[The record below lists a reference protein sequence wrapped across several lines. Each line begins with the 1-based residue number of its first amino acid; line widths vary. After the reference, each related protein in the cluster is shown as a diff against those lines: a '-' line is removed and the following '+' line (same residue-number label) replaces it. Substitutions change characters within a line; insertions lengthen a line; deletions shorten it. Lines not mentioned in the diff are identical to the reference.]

1 MARGRNPFLKE
12 ADERLPTKPYTI
24 TVLPA
29 GTKVQVDPADL
40 HGGDHGLRGSVLGE
54 LLHAGID
61 LDHAC
66 GGVLA
71 CSTCHVI
78 VRQGYKT
85 CGDPSE
91 EEEDMLDQAPAV
103 TATSRLSCHCVPDG
117 SSDVV
122 VEIPAWNRNL
132 VKEGH

>member
-12 ADERLPTKPYTI
+12 VDERLPTKPYTI

-29 GTKVQVDPADL
+29 GVKIQVDPAHL
-40 HGGDHGLRGSVLGE
+40 NGGDHGLKGSVLGE
-54 LLHAGID
+54 LLANDID

-71 CSTCHVI
+71 CSTCHIV
-78 VRQGYKT
+78 VRQGYKS
-85 CGDPSE
+85 CGEATE

-103 TATSRLSCHCVPDG
+103 TATSRLGCQCVPDG
-117 SSDVV
+117 SVDVV

>member
-1 MARGRNPFLKE
+1 MARGRNPFLAE
-12 ADERLPTKPYTI
+12 AEERLPTQPSTLR
-24 TVLPA
+24 VLPQDV
-29 GTKVQVDPADL
+29 TIQVDPANL
-40 HGGDHGLRGSVLGE
+40 HGGELGLKGSVLGE
-54 LLHAGID
+54 LLAAGID

-71 CSTCHVI
+71 CSTCHVW
-78 VRQGYKT
+78 VKQGYAS
-85 CGDPSE
+85 CGEATE
-91 EEEDMLDQAPAV
+91 EEEDMLDQAAAL

-122 VEIPAWNRNL
+122 VEIPPWNRNL

>member
-1 MARGRNPFLKE
+1 MARGRNPFLAE
-12 ADERLPTKPYTI
+12 AEERLPTQPYTLR
-24 TVLPA
+24 VLPQDV
-29 GTKVQVDPADL
+29 TIQVDPANL
-40 HGGDHGLRGSVLGE
+40 HGGELGLKGSVLGE
-54 LLHAGID
+54 LLAAGID

-71 CSTCHVI
+71 CSTCHVW
-78 VRQGYKT
+78 VKQGYAS
-85 CGDPSE
+85 CGEATE
-91 EEEDMLDQAPAV
+91 EEEDMLDQAAAL

-122 VEIPAWNRNL
+122 VEIPPWNRNL